1 MTPIGTRQS
10 TSGVSKKVRYGPA
23 VFVERNRAMVA
34 PKTRRS
40 IDSSRNQ
47 VPNSLVLEDQAEL
60 IIKEAPIEERRLK
73 KPGAKAR
80 ARSPQPN
87 TQQQSPLPPSVMRPH
102 AEDMAKIAADMSDWV
117 MKEIGENLQNM
128 EREKQAE
135 KAKFKPKAPA
145 QRYQERHPEAVR
157 SAPKPNGAADT
168 AMNDVSDVEDED
180 EWVIEEYVRIP
191 AHAMTSGVAPT
202 DVGLLVF
209 EGEED
214 SNLFFG
220 PENDE
225 DDDMDE
231 DDEDENGML
240 HPIHGLFTPVTVRV
254 GRESL
259 IEINCR

>member
-10 TSGVSKKVRYGPA
+10 TGGVSKKVRYGPA
-23 VFVERNRAMVA
+23 VFVERNRETVT
-34 PKTRRS
+34 PKTRPS
-40 IDSSRNQ
+40 IDATPNQ

-60 IIKEAPIEERRLK
+60 IMKEAPVEERRLK
-73 KPGAKAR
+73 KPGVKAR
-80 ARSPQPN
+80 SRSPQPN
-87 TQQQSPLPPSVMRPH
+87 TQEQSPLPPSVMRPH
-102 AEDMAKIAADMSDWV
+102 SEDLAKVAADMNDWV

-145 QRYQERHPEAVR
+145 RRYQERHPEAVL
-157 SAPKPNGAADT
+157 SAPKPNGTTDT
-168 AMNDVSDVEDED
+168 TMNDVSDVEDED

-191 AHAMTSGVAPT
+191 AHAMTSDVAPT

-209 EGEED
+209 DGEEE

-231 DDEDENGML
+231 DAEDENGMF
-240 HPIHGLFTPVTVRV
+240 HPIHGLLAPVTVRV

-259 IEINCR
+259 IEANCS